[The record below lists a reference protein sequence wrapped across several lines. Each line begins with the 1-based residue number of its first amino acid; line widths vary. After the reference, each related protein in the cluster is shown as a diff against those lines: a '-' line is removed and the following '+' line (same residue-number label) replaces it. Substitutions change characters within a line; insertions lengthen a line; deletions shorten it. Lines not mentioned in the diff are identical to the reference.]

1 MGKNDTQT
9 TTTSSTAPANP
20 AVTATQTKLLEGLQ
34 NAYAG
39 GMKVFDKSLYAGA
52 GGNTNAGWNATLAA
66 ANNPAYSGAI
76 NDTMGEYGQIASG
89 QRFGM
94 NDPGYAKIRQ
104 NVIDDTLTN
113 IGSQFTNSGRFGGGS
128 YLQGA
133 GEGVG
138 NAVAGLDYAN
148 YQSDIARQQQAA
160 AALPGLF
167 QASLAPGAALGAV
180 GGAQDADSQARLMA
194 ENDQFRRQNDGNWD
208 ALARSSSILSGTA
221 PVGGMNTTNTQTSPS
236 TPWWQ
241 TLGAGA
247 IGLGSMIF

>member
-1 MGKNDTQT
+1 MGGTTST
-9 TTTSSTAPANP
+9 TTNTSSTAPANP
-20 AVTATQTKLLEGLQ
+20 AVTKTQTALLKGLQ
-34 NAYAG
+34 DAYTG

-52 GGNTNAGWNATLAA
+52 GGNTNAGWNATIAA

-160 AALPGLF
+160 SALPGLF

-180 GGAQDADSQARLMA
+180 GGAQDADAQAQLMA
-194 ENDQFRRQNDGNWD
+194 ENDRFRRQNDGNWD

-221 PVGGMNTTNTQTSPS
+221 PVGGMNTTNTQTTPS
-236 TPWWQ
+236 TPWYQ
-241 TLGAGA
+241 TA
-247 IGLGSMIF
+247 IGGGLGLAGLLL